1 MTLVIRF
8 VDRNEFIR
16 EWFFNIVYVKDTIAS
31 TLKEKISFVLSHHNL
46 DVQNIKGQGYDGA
59 SNMHGEW
66 NGLQTLFKT
75 LCTLLSSSIT
85 ISSYCCN

>member
-46 DVQNIKGQGYDGA
+46 DVQNIRDQGWYDA
-59 SNMHGEW
+59 SNMRG
-66 NGLQTLFKT
+66 
-75 LCTLLSSSIT
+75 
-85 ISSYCCN
+85 